1 MRETYN
7 GNRSGAIPTG
17 HSDKVVPDTRS
28 GSLSQQQPDRAPE
41 DSGLASREAPRYVI
55 VSERGELKLKRA

>member
-7 GNRSGAIPTG
+7 GNRSGAIGT
-17 HSDKVVPDTRS
+17 SRSAKLVSDTRS
-28 GSLSQQQPDRAPE
+28 GSLGQQEPSTTPRDPE
-41 DSGLASREAPRYVI
+41 RTGQRYVI